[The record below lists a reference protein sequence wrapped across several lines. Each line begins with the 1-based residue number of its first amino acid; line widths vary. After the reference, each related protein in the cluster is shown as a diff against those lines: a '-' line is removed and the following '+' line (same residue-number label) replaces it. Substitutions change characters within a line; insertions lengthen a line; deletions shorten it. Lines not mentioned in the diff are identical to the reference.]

1 MEGIMGTVQY
11 RVEPNPLTKPA
22 SYRLRFI
29 SKQTAGYDELAAAVA
44 KDTGLSV
51 EQARAFLQAAVRNIR
66 EMICDGMQVTL
77 EDAFTFCP
85 SLRGRLN
92 SPDEPLPS
100 NDKVLR
106 VSVSATSP
114 MLQYVQQNVTLVRVA
129 TEQKAPSILSA
140 ADTALLLNNVL
151 NPDGVLRLTGS
162 NLAFERSSTDC
173 GCVIAGTQSGSTAQT
188 QFAGI
193 SDSEVLLVPHIPA
206 QSHPWNNEYTVSIT
220 TRYTEHGSLR
230 SGTYGR
236 KLRSP
241 LTAVNL
247 GHPNPPE
254 TGILTGSAAAPHV
267 SIIACT
273 LSASERLR
281 IQADASVQENQLSFR
296 LIALRDGGAVGG
308 MVPVTANGEYTLP
321 GFAGSAVSSLTI
333 RVNDYAALRTM
344 IRNDYDG
351 RLVDILDLEV

>member
-1 MEGIMGTVQY
+1 MGTVQY

-22 SYRLRFI
+22 SYKLRFLPQ
-29 SKQTAGYDELAAAVA
+29 QTAGYDELAAALA
-44 KDTGLSV
+44 KDNGLSV
-51 EQARAFLQAAVRNIR
+51 EQARAFLQSTVKNIKQ
-66 EMICDGMQVTL
+66 MLSNGIQVTL
-77 EDAFTFCP
+77 EEAFTFAP
-85 SLRGRLN
+85 SFHASLTN
-92 SPDEPLPS
+92 PDDPLPPIS
-100 NDKVLR
+100 ELLR
-106 VSVSATSP
+106 ISVSATRP
-114 MLQYVQQNVTLVRVA
+114 FVQAVQQAVTLERVA

-140 ADTALLLNNVL
+140 ADTTLELNNVL

-162 NLAFERSSTDC
+162 NLAFDKSSPDC
-173 GCVIAGTQSGSTAQT
+173 GCVIAGTQSGSTAQS

-193 SDSEVLLVPHIPA
+193 SDGEILLVPHIPA
-206 QSHPWNNEYTVSIT
+206 QAHPWNNEYTVSIT

-254 TGILTGSAAAPHV
+254 TGILTGSAAAPYV
-267 SIIACT
+267 SITACAI
-273 LSASERLR
+273 SASERLR
-281 IQADASVQENQLSFR
+281 IQADASVQEDQLSFR

-321 GFAGSAVSSLTI
+321 GFTGSAVSSLKI
-333 RVNDYAALRTM
+333 RVNNYAALRTM

-351 RLVDILDLEV
+351 RLVDILDLQV

>member
-1 MEGIMGTVQY
+1 MGTVQY

-22 SYRLRFI
+22 SYKLRFLP
-29 SKQTAGYDELAAAVA
+29 KQTVGYDELAAALA

-51 EQARAFLQAAVRNIR
+51 EQARAFLQATVKNIQ
-66 EMICDGMQVTL
+66 EMICNGMQVTL

-140 ADTALLLNNVL
+140 ADTTLELNNVL

-162 NLAFERSSTDC
+162 NLAFDRSSPDC
-173 GCVIAGTQSGSTAQT
+173 RCLIIGTQSGSTEQT

-206 QSHPWNNEYTVSIT
+206 QANPWNNEYTVSIT

-230 SGTYGR
+230 TGTYGR

-247 GHPNPPE
+247 SHPNPPE
-254 TGILTGSAAAPHV
+254 TGILTGSAASAYV
-267 SIIACT
+267 SIIGCT
-273 LSASERLR
+273 ISADERLR
-281 IQADASVQENQLSFR
+281 IQVDASVQENQLSFR
-296 LIALRDGGAVGG
+296 LVAMQDGGAIGG
-308 MVPVTANGEYTLP
+308 MVPVTANGEFTLP
-321 GFAGSAVSSLTI
+321 GFAGSAVSSLQI
-333 RVNDYAALRTM
+333 RVDDYAALRAM
-344 IRNDYDG
+344 IRNDYDS
-351 RLVDILDLEV
+351 RLVDILDLQV

>member
-1 MEGIMGTVQY
+1 MGTVPY

-22 SYRLRFI
+22 SYKLRFLP
-29 SKQTAGYDELAAAVA
+29 KQTVGYDELAAAVA
-44 KDTGLSV
+44 KDNGLSV
-51 EQARAFLQAAVRNIR
+51 EQARAFLQSAVKNIT
-66 EMICDGMQVTL
+66 EMLCNGIQVTL

-85 SLRGRLN
+85 SLGGRLN
-92 SPDEPLPS
+92 SPDDPLPPVS
-100 NDKVLR
+100 ELLR
-106 VSVSATSP
+106 ISVSASRP
-114 MLQYVQQNVTLVRVA
+114 LVQYVQQNVTLVRVA

-162 NLAFERSSTDC
+162 NLAFDRSSPDC
-173 GCVIAGTQSGSTAQT
+173 GCIIAGTESGSTAQT

-193 SDSEVLLVPHIPA
+193 SDGEVLLVPHIPA

-247 GHPNPPE
+247 SHPNPPE
-254 TGILTGSAAAPHV
+254 TGILTGSAAAPYV
-267 SIIACT
+267 SITACT
-273 LSASERLR
+273 ISASERLR
-281 IQADASVQENQLSFR
+281 IQVDANVQENQLSFR
-296 LIALRDGGAVGG
+296 LIALSNGGAVGG
-308 MVPVTANGEYTLP
+308 MVPVTANGEFTLP
-321 GFAGSAVSSLTI
+321 GFAGSAVSSLQI